1 MRGKQILKITGS
13 VALSALLA
21 ATSAL
26 PVTVYAEE
34 DSTTAEK
41 TDTVYSVLNS
51 DGSISDIVVSGW
63 LHNDKGIKNLKEKLN
78 LTDVK
83 NVKTDEK
90 PEDDNGV
97 YTWNSDSND
106 VYYQGNSTEK
116 LPVSMKITY
125 ELDGQEMPESE
136 IVGKSGHLKIN
147 IHLTNEHSETRT
159 INDKQVILHPLFVAG
174 GMMTLDTDHVSNVT
188 CEQGKIVS
196 DGSSQML
203 VFASVPGLKETLDSA
218 DLSKV
223 SDKLSVG
230 DDVNIE
236 CDVTDYASTELM
248 MGMTNEASTED
259 VLGDSDSLDDLTSG
273 ITELMD
279 ADDQLVDG
287 SKQLEQGTQQLI
299 TESQPLTSSSDSIR
313 TLSSGAVTL
322 NDGAYRLKAAIA
334 QYTGGVAQLNQGV
347 DSLYAIPDGAR
358 AIQSAITTT
367 TSQTQPSL
375 VDGSQQL
382 VDGLNLMLNSLNS
395 TDVSGTVSNMRTLLK
410 TSKDTL
416 TTLSGTLGNDY
427 KTLSSLKAGLDSAQK
442 SLEQVSALKAGLGEI
457 QTGFTNVQAGYN
469 AVIDGDNATI
479 ADANEKLQNLK
490 ASLQASINALTTTRN
505 ELAAVPGNDSQVGEI
520 DQEISDLTTQL
531 NSISSISSLQ
541 TLDAG
546 ENSALNALF
555 AQLNG
560 AIDSLTEKVNGMS
573 DTVNDAMI
581 AIVGEDGNSGLSHD
595 VKTALATLD
604 GLNTQLGNST
614 KTITD
619 MQSLIA
625 SIQPSVTQLRD
636 GAVAINAGAKQLG
649 EAVGQLETQ
658 SKAGI
663 DTVKAAT
670 TTLANNNA
678 ALNEGISSL
687 QGGTQT
693 IADQSGS
700 FNEMAD
706 GLDSLASAFETLHD
720 GAKQLAD
727 GQQQFKTEGIDKLKE
742 ELDLGT
748 DEIEMLKEIVNAV
761 NDLNKQYREYAGD
774 NENMDV
780 TTRYVFRTQSDDSN
794 KK

>member
-1 MRGKQILKITGS
+1 MRGKHILKITGS
-13 VALSALLA
+13 VALSALIA

-34 DSTTAEK
+34 EDSTSAEK
-41 TDTVYSVLNS
+41 TETVYSVLHS
-51 DGSISDIVVSGW
+51 DGSISDIVVSSW
-63 LHNDKGIKNLKEKLN
+63 LHNDNGIKNLKEKLN

-83 NVKTDEK
+83 NVKTDEE
-90 PEDDNGV
+90 PEDSNGV

-125 ELDGQEMPESE
+125 QLDGQEMSESDLA
-136 IVGKSGHLKIN
+136 GKSGHLVIN

-174 GMMTLDTDHVSNVT
+174 GLMTLDTDHFSNVS

-223 SDKLSVG
+223 SDELSVG

-236 CDVTDYASTELM
+236 CDVTDYESAELM

-259 VLGDSDSLDDLTSG
+259 ILGESDSLDELTDG

-287 SKQLEQGTQQLI
+287 SKQLEEGTQQLI

-313 TLSSGAVTL
+313 TLSTGAVTL
-322 NDGAYRLKAAIA
+322 NDGAYRLKAALA

-347 DSLYAIPDGAR
+347 NSLYAIPDGASQLADGTTQLVAGTSSLTAGLQSMKDQVNAGLNTEQMQGMMKQLSEANDALGALSDYVTR
-358 AIQSAITTT
+358 NLDALNTMAGKLSDASTTLTNLSTVSGKISDSATAILTATSASKDAIQTSIDTLPDGNDAVTTLQEQIRVIEEQEGTLNGIISALSSATNGTADDVRKLNDTLSTSITKLEIMKEDIA
-367 TSQTQPSL
+367 TSQKILTQMSATL
-375 VDGSQQL
+375 QSSQGAL
-382 VDGLNLMLNSLNS
+382 GGLASM
-395 TDVSGTVSNMRTLLK
+395 
-410 TSKDTL
+410 KDTL
-416 TTLSGTLGNDY
+416 NARFDQLIAGSKTIEAGVTQVND
-427 KTLSSLKAGLDSAQK
+427 G
-442 SLEQVSALKAGLGEI
+442 I
-457 QTGFTNVQAGYN
+457 Q
-469 AVIDGDNATI
+469 
-479 ADANEKLQNLK
+479 
-490 ASLQASINALTTTRN
+490 SLQ
-505 ELAAVPGNDSQVGEI
+505 
-520 DQEISDLTTQL
+520 
-531 NSISSISSLQ
+531 
-541 TLDAG
+541 
-546 ENSALNALF
+546 
-555 AQLNG
+555 
-560 AIDSLTEKVNGMS
+560 
-573 DTVNDAMI
+573 
-581 AIVGEDGNSGLSHD
+581 
-595 VKTALATLD
+595 
-604 GLNTQLGNST
+604 
-614 KTITD
+614 
-619 MQSLIA
+619 
-625 SIQPSVTQLRD
+625 
-636 GAVAINAGAKQLG
+636 
-649 EAVGQLETQ
+649 TQ

-678 ALNEGISSL
+678 ALNDGMASL
-687 QGGTQT
+687 QDGTQT
-693 IADQSGS
+693 IANQSGS

-706 GLDSLASAFETLHD
+706 GLDSLAVAFETLHD
-720 GAKQLAD
+720 GAKELSD
-727 GQQQFKTEGIDKLKE
+727 GQQKFKTDGIDKLKE

-748 DEIEMLKEIVNAV
+748 DEIEMLKDIVNAV

-780 TTRYVFRTQSDDSN
+780 TTRYVFRTQTDDSN
-794 KK
+794 ND